1 MKKVRLCKIIIVKGT
16 IMENKTRKGGLKDPK
31 NRNPNGRPQVMTKAK
46 ISWVREQISMG
57 YKQYILAQKLGINT
71 ATLSQ
76 YLNGHRIP
84 KD

>member
-1 MKKVRLCKIIIVKGT
+1 
-16 IMENKTRKGGLKDPK
+16 MENKTRKGGLKDLK